1 MAAKIQRVKVTRAFR
16 HRGEDVGEDSVLDLD
31 TPTAKELRGARKVEF
46 VASDVKVVQM
56 PLRAKARAKT
66 TSESAQV
73 AALAAEV
80 ARLIALVEK
89 GAKQQAPVKEKAS
102 A

>member
-1 MAAKIQRVKVTRAFR
+1 MAAKVQRVKVARAFR

-31 TPTAKELRGARKVEF
+31 MPTAKELRNARKVEF

-56 PLRAKARAKT
+56 PLRQKARPKAT
-66 TSESAQV
+66 ESAQV

-80 ARLIALVEK
+80 ARLTALVEK
-89 GAKQQAPVKEKAS
+89 GAKQAAPKEKAN

>member
-31 TPTAKELRGARKVEF
+31 MPTAKELRGARKVEF
-46 VASDVKVVQM
+46 VPSDIKVVQM
-56 PLRAKARAKT
+56 PLRAKARAKP
-66 TSESAQV
+66 SESKQV

-80 ARLIALVEK
+80 ARLTALVEK
-89 GAKQQAPVKEKAS
+89 STKQQAPAKEKAN